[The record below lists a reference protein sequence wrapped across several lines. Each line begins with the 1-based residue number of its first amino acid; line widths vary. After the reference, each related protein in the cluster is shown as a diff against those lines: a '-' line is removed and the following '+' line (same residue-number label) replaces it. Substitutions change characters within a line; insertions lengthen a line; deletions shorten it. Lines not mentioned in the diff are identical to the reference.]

1 MNWLLDTNII
11 SETRRKR
18 QSLDVVDWIASIPSK
33 QLFTSVVS
41 LAELTYGAQQLVN
54 NARREEIEIW
64 IRLVVRPLF
73 ADRIFEVHESV
84 LVRWQRI
91 TRQSNISGKP
101 LPGADLLIA
110 AIALDNQLSVATR
123 DVDPFIACGV
133 PTFNPWT
140 GERFNGA

>member
-73 ADRIFEVHESV
+73 ADRIFGVHESV

-101 LPGADLLIA
+101 SPGADLLIA